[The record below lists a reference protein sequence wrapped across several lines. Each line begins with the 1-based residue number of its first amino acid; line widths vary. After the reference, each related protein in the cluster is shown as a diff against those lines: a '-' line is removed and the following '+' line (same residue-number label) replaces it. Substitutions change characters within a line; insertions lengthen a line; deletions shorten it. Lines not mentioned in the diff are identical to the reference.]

1 MNILIDQR
9 CFHHASR
16 EAVVRCPECRRFFCR
31 ECVTEH
37 RGRMVCAGC
46 IGKMSAPP
54 TGAGRFAT
62 ALWIAA
68 SFGGVLVAWLI
79 FYNLGV
85 MLARITPDF
94 LQ

>member
-1 MNILIDQR
+1 MSVLIDQR

-37 RGRMVCAGC
+37 RGRMICAECVARETGSAGGAAKFRGAVW
-46 IGKMSAPP
+46 IGASA
-54 TGAGRFAT
+54 
-62 ALWIAA
+62 
-68 SFGGVLVAWLI
+68 GGLLLAWAI

-94 LQ
+94 LP

>member
-1 MNILIDQR
+1 MSVLIDQR

-37 RGRMVCAGC
+37 NGRMVCTECIARESAG
-46 IGKMSAPP
+46 GAV
-54 TGAGRFAT
+54 AGRFGAT
-62 ALWIAA
+62 VWIAA
-68 SFGGVLVAWLI
+68 SLGGLLLAWLI
-79 FYNLGV
+79 FYNLGM
-85 MLARITPDF
+85 MLGRITPDF